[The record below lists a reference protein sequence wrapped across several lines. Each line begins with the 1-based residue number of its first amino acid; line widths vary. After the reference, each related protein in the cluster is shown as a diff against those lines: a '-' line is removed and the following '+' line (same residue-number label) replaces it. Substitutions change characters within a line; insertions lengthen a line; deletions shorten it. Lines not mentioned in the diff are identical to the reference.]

1 MKVRDIRPVP
11 ALSDTALRGFL
22 EDLREA
28 VQVGLP
34 EATAVG
40 DILDKYVR
48 RRELVDS
55 GFNYGRNRFIGIGT
69 GGTVGPVGPAGPPGA
84 PGSGTTPDL
93 TPPPTPTGLTV
104 TAGLSFLIIE
114 CDAALYTQ
122 GHGHDRTIVY
132 GAKWPG
138 GPAPTFVNA
147 VPLTEFQGTITSYP
161 TDLGTRWCIWIKWQ
175 SVDGVLSNSPAGGTN
190 GVQAT
195 TGLVGTSDLGA
206 AIVLAGNLAPGSVTA
221 DKAALEIGGEN
232 LLANNSFEVDADS
245 NGLADGWAV
254 QGSTQTP
261 VATRVAGRIS
271 GWAQRIAWTGTNT
284 TTKGFSTDLLL
295 GGGVRGGWRA
305 AGTYVVSFY
314 AKSNAAKASG
324 CQLVWTNPPIS
335 TTVLKNPNLATTWQ
349 RYAFRIT
356 VSGTVEANGKLAI
369 SCISGAAITGSIDF
383 DDVQVEDGDTLSGY
397 FGKLA
402 LNTIV
407 AGDGALANLA
417 VLNANI
423 GVLAVDDGKIAN
435 ISAAKLT
442 VGDGT
447 VGGDLKSSNYVAGST
462 GWRVRP
468 NGTAEFSGVVVR
480 GTVFATAGAIGGIT
494 MGASSIYSSNFV
506 AGVDGFR
513 LHSNGTLEANNALLR
528 GSINGGD
535 FTGFTWPAS
544 GGTGYH
550 LSDSGLLM
558 GNFNDGKYI
567 RIDADGDLFA
577 PGFSIN
583 NGAAKFSSVA
593 VDAVNT
599 VNLVPN
605 SVTILASAY
614 TAAESVTA
622 GNVSMQSVTF
632 TSTGSPVSLVAG
644 FVHRETSG
652 TAGAGNIEL
661 QRTQGGVTTLLALR
675 ATVEADGEGP
685 VLLPPVTD
693 TPAAGSVTYTLRK
706 TSSGTNYGVSKRGL
720 VAIEVKR

>member
-34 EATAVG
+34 EATSVG

-48 RRELVDS
+48 RRELVNS
-55 GFNYGRNRFIGIGT
+55 GFPYSRGQFGGGG
-69 GGTVGPVGPAGPPGA
+69 GGTNTTIIVPGPP
-84 PGSGTTPDL
+84 SGGPDAPDL

-132 GAKWPG
+132 GAKWPS
-138 GPAPTFVNA
+138 GPAPTFSSA
-147 VPLTEFQGTITSYP
+147 VPLTEFQGTIASYP

-175 SVDGVLSNSPAGGTN
+175 SVDGVLSVSPAGGTN
-190 GVQAT
+190 GAQAT

-206 AIVLAGNLAPGSVTA
+206 AIVLAGNLAPGAVTA

-356 VSGTVEANGKLAI
+356 ISGTVEANGKLAL
-369 SCISGAAITGSIDF
+369 SCVSGAAITGSIDF
-383 DDVQVEDGDTLSGY
+383 DDVQVEDGDMLSGY

-423 GVLAVDDGKIAN
+423 GALAVDDGKVAN
-435 ISAAKLT
+435 LSAAKLT

-447 VGGDLKSSNYVAGST
+447 IGGDLKSSNYVASVS

-468 NGTAEFSGVVVR
+468 NGVSEFSDIIAR
-480 GTVFATAGAIGGIT
+480 GTIFATAGAIGGNT
-494 MGASSIYSSNFV
+494 VTSTEVRSPNYV
-506 AGVDGFR
+506 AGSVGWR
-513 LHSNGTLEANNALLR
+513 LPTTGLVEAYASAGARRFNLGATGTTPVLQIGSALSILGNGTASFAGDLNA
-528 GSINGGD
+528 
-535 FTGFTWPAS
+535 A
-544 GGTGYH
+544 GGTF
-550 LSDSGLLM
+550 SGSLTAVN
-558 GNFNDGKYI
+558 GT
-567 RIDADGDLFA
+567 
-577 PGFSIN
+577 FS
-583 NGAAKFSSVA
+583 GTLTAAA
-593 VDAVNT
+593 VNAVNT
-599 VNLVPN
+599 VNVAPN
-605 SVTILASAY
+605 AITLPISAY
-614 TAAESVTA
+614 TAGATTANTVQTAVITITDAPIIVLGGITAENNS
-622 GNVSMQSVTF
+622 N
-632 TSTGSPVSLVAG
+632 AG
-644 FVHRETSG
+644 FVAVLTLRRGATVIASASAYLWPNGSGGVPTTLALPPIKDEPGPGTYVYTLTTSG
-652 TAGAGNIEL
+652 SVGNIE
-661 QRTQGGVTTLLALR
+661 
-675 ATVEADGEGP
+675 
-685 VLLPPVTD
+685 
-693 TPAAGSVTYTLRK
+693 S
-706 TSSGTNYGVSKRGL
+706 TNRGL
-720 VAIEVKR
+720 LLLGVKR

>member
-1 MKVRDIRPVP
+1 MTKIKDIRSTSGVTD
-11 ALSDTALRGFL
+11 ALVRGIL
-22 EDLREA
+22 EDLRQA
-28 VQVGLP
+28 VQAREPLT
-34 EATAVG
+34 TAVG
-40 DILDKYVR
+40 DALDKFVT
-48 RRELVDS
+48 RRELRDS
-55 GFNYGRNRFIGIGT
+55 GFDYGSGRFTGIGT
-69 GGTVGPVGPAGPPGA
+69 GGTVGPPGPAGPPGA

-93 TPPPTPTGLTV
+93 TPPPTPTGLAV
-104 TAGLSFLIIE
+104 TAGLSFLIIQ

-132 GAKWPG
+132 GAKWPS
-138 GPAPTFVNA
+138 GPAPTFTSA

-175 SVDGVLSNSPAGGTN
+175 SVDGELSNNPAGGTN

-254 QGSTQTP
+254 HGSTQTP

-295 GGGVRGGWRA
+295 GGGVRGGWRT

-407 AGDGALANLA
+407 AGDGAIANLA
-417 VLNANI
+417 ITNALI
-423 GVLAVDDGKIAN
+423 GNAAIDDAKIAN
-435 ISAAKLT
+435 LSAAKLT
-442 VGDGT
+442 AGDGT
-447 VGGDLKSSNYVAGST
+447 IGGDLKSSNYVAGSA

-468 NGTAEFSGVVVR
+468 SGVSEFSDIIAR
-480 GTVFATAGAIGGIT
+480 GTIFATAGAIGGNT
-494 MGASSIYSSNFV
+494 VTSTEVRSPNYVSASVGWRLPTTGLVEFYASAGARRFNLGATGTTPVLQIGSALSILGNGDATF
-506 AGVDGFR
+506 AGD
-513 LHSNGTLEANNALLR
+513 LNAANGT
-528 GSINGGD
+528 
-535 FTGFTWPAS
+535 FS
-544 GGTGYH
+544 GT
-550 LSDSGLLM
+550 LT
-558 GNFNDGKYI
+558 
-567 RIDADGDLFA
+567 A
-577 PGFSIN
+577 
-583 NGAAKFSSVA
+583 GAVN
-593 VDAVNT
+593 AVNT
-599 VNLVPN
+599 VNLTPN
-605 SVTILASAY
+605 AVTILASAY
-614 TAAESVTA
+614 TAAETVTA

-632 TSTGSPVSLVAG
+632 TSTGSPVSLVGG
-644 FVHRETSG
+644 FVHREVSG
-652 TAGAGNIEL
+652 VGGAGNIEL
-661 QRTQGGVTTLLALR
+661 QRTQGGTTTLLALR
-675 ATVEADGEGP
+675 ATIEADGEGP
-685 VLLPPVTD
+685 VLLPPITD